1 RSPSFLRITT
11 ADVSPFEEQQADMDI
26 DQIWNWVQE
35 HWWWIHPILLG
46 LSVGGSLGIWA
57 YREVWYGLS
66 TFFSS
71 PVETRS
77 PFRALVQWLASFVM
91 LLRSA
96 ITVALIL
103 TFPTVWRNQTP
114 EGSRWIALGIA
125 VAIWI
130 LVRLILAFG
139 GARKPAPPTFFRQPF
154 RWAYYRSVQTPD
166 SLVTGWVDVLLG
178 ALLHVGLIF
187 IWFEYE
193 EQNLS
198 GPWWYNAAIA
208 ASVGLIL
215 LMTSITV
222 LMHPTPTTHKTQSEE
237 PQDSNE

>member
-1 RSPSFLRITT
+1 
-11 ADVSPFEEQQADMDI
+11 MDI
-26 DQIWNWVQE
+26 EHIWNQLQE

-46 LSVGGSLGIWA
+46 LALGGSLGIWA

-77 PFRALVQWLASFVM
+77 PIRALIQWLASFVM

-103 TFPTVWRNQTP
+103 TWPMVWLRLNH
-114 EGSRWIALGIA
+114 ERRLISVGVA
-125 VAIWI
+125 VAIWV

-139 GARKPAPPTFFRQPF
+139 GARKPAPPKFFQQPF

-178 ALLHVGLIF
+178 ALLHLGLVF
-187 IWFEYE
+187 VWYEYKIQE
-193 EQNLS
+193 S
-198 GPWWYNAAIA
+198 TDAWMYNAAIA

-222 LMHPTPTTHKTQSEE
+222 LVHPTPTTHKSNATE
-237 PQDSNE
+237 SNEATK

>member
-1 RSPSFLRITT
+1 
-11 ADVSPFEEQQADMDI
+11 MDI
-26 DQIWNWVQE
+26 EQVWSRLQE
-35 HWWWIHPILLG
+35 HWWWIHAILLG
-46 LSVGGSLGIWA
+46 LSFGGSLGIWA

-77 PFRALVQWLASFVM
+77 PFRALIQWLASFVM
-91 LLRSA
+91 LFRSA

-103 TFPTVWRNQTP
+103 TWPNVWRNHTP
-114 EGSRWIALGIA
+114 EDRRWIALGIA
-125 VAIWI
+125 IAIWI
-130 LVRLILAFG
+130 LVRLVLAFS
-139 GARKPAPPTFFRQPF
+139 GARKPAPPKFLRQPF

-166 SLVTGWVDVLLG
+166 SLVTGWVDVFLG

-187 IWFEYE
+187 IWYEYE
-193 EQNLS
+193 LQDLT

-222 LMHPTPTTHKTQSEE
+222 LIHPTPTTHK
-237 PQDSNE
+237 SNHTDGDDATE